1 MGPGSLHCCLVTEQ
15 GERAQ
20 TRTQEV
26 PQKHE
31 EKLLHFEG
39 DRALDRLTRPVESPS
54 LEIFKLTWMCFC
66 VGICREL
73 ALAGRWIPSKPHDFV
88 IQ

>member
-39 DRALDRLTRPVESPS
+39 DRALVQAAQRNCTFSS
-54 LEIFKLTWMCFC
+54 GKHTWMLSC
-66 VGICREL
+66 VMYPREPVL
-73 ALAGRWIPSKPHDFV
+73 ES
-88 IQ
+88 